1 MLRSNARTIDG
12 VLRTEVLLV
21 QVGVLILPST
31 QDGTV
36 GGVVVEHQ
44 AGVFVHGHLRHVV
57 SHNA

>member
-21 QVGVLILPST
+21 QVVGLILPST

-36 GGVVVEHQ
+36 GGVVVEHE
-44 AGVFVHGHLRHVV
+44 AGVFVHGYLRHVV
-57 SHNA
+57 SDNA